1 MPGKAIT
8 TERTNATAGRSLA
21 RHFRRRTTDDRQRY
35 GAGGFRAPLAG
46 RADEHGGLTRGVR
59 CGQAER
65 PRPRQRISCYQTHK
79 PPRCSACPG
88 SVFAGPAGI
97 CPACTG
103 CGGGRLAARP
113 IAGSVFRPTRSA
125 AWRSPWNFTAGTG
138 RPSH

>member
-46 RADEHGGLTRGVR
+46 RADEHGGLTQGVR

-65 PRPRQRISCYQTHK
+65 PRPRQRM
-79 PPRCSACPG
+79 RG
-88 SVFAGPAGI
+88 SVLGTSRLARAGPRTETD
-97 CPACTG
+97 CLT
-103 CGGGRLAARP
+103 
-113 IAGSVFRPTRSA
+113 
-125 AWRSPWNFTAGTG
+125 
-138 RPSH
+138 